1 MGILLSKGTDQI
13 VINPETNEQET
24 ILGKSIY
31 IHGTEIELTSV
42 YARIEFV
49 AHSDGSTIS
58 VTYKIYLDHAHF
70 LTGDCVH
77 TSIHEMPLEFA
88 ILSTETQSIDTALT
102 YTAERF
108 TEMGYTATIIL

>member
-1 MGILLSKGTDQI
+1 MGILITPNTELIKVHGTD
-13 VINPETNEQET
+13 
-24 ILGKSIY
+24 
-31 IHGTEIELTSV
+31 IELTSV

-58 VTYKIYLDHAHF
+58 VTYKTYLDHAHF

-77 TSIHEMPLEFA
+77 TSIHESQFDFA
-88 ILSTETQSIDTALT
+88 ILLTETQSIDTALT
-102 YTAERF
+102 YTAQRF

>member
-1 MGILLSKGTDQI
+1 MGILLTPNTETIKVHGTDI
-13 VINPETNEQET
+13 D
-24 ILGKSIY
+24 
-31 IHGTEIELTSV
+31 LTSV

-77 TSIHEMPLEFA
+77 TSIHEMPFEFA
-88 ILSTETQSIDTALT
+88 ILPTELQSIEVALN

-108 TEMGYTATIIL
+108 TEMGYTATII

>member
-1 MGILLSKGTDQI
+1 MGILLQPNTELIKVHGTD
-13 VINPETNEQET
+13 
-24 ILGKSIY
+24 
-31 IHGTEIELTSV
+31 IELTSV

-58 VTYKIYLDHAHF
+58 VTYKMYLDHAHF

-77 TSIHEMPLEFA
+77 TSIHEMPFEFA
-88 ILSTETQSIDTALT
+88 ILVTETQSIDTALT
-102 YTAERF
+102 YTAQRF